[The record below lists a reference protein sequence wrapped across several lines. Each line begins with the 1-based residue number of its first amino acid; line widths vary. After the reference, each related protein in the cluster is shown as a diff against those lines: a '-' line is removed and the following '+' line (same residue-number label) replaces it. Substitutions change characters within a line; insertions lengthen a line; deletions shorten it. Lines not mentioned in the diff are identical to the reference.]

1 MNFLFSKKLIL
12 VSLFIATL
20 IPFMASA
27 QKIDIDASAGVTEE
41 GIDASV
47 SITIGGGSSKTG
59 KDDEKKEPLPVAYR
73 DISLGMNIDDVKQM
87 LLSDKLY
94 GYRGERDVSLLP
106 TQNRVLIE
114 SEGLSFLNRSWFQF
128 YQDKLYTMTFKLD
141 SDRVDFY
148 SVFRALQDKYGEP
161 TSLDPEKIVWK
172 DDNVTLSLERP
183 LVLKFIDTQVF
194 AEIQNTSKV
203 NKNIEEL
210 TRKGFLESL

>member
-1 MNFLFSKKLIL
+1 MNFLFSKKHIL
-12 VSLFIATL
+12 VSLFIVAL
-20 IPFMASA
+20 IPFAASA
-27 QKIDIDASAGVTEE
+27 QKIDIDASAGVTED
-41 GIDASV
+41 GVDASV
-47 SITIGGGSSKTG
+47 SITIGGGSKTD
-59 KDDEKKEPLPVAYR
+59 KSSEANVPLPVAYR
-73 DISLGMNIDDVKQM
+73 DISLGMNVDDVKKM
-87 LLSDKLY
+87 LLADKLY
-94 GYRGERDVSLLP
+94 GYRGERDVSMLP

-203 NKNIEEL
+203 NKNTEEL

>member
-1 MNFLFSKKLIL
+1 MNFSFIKKHIL
-12 VSLFIATL
+12 VSLFILTL
-20 IPFMASA
+20 IPFAVSA
-27 QKIDIDASAGVTEE
+27 QEIDIDASAGVTED
-41 GIDASV
+41 GVDASV
-47 SITIGGGSSKTG
+47 SISIGKGTSK
-59 KDDEKKEPLPVAYR
+59 KDNDTKAKEPYPVAYR
-73 DISLGMNIDDVKQM
+73 DISLGMPIEEVKKM
-87 LLSDKLY
+87 LLADSLY

-148 SVFRALQDKYGEP
+148 SVFKTLQDKYGEP

-172 DDNVTLSLERP
+172 DEKVTLSLERP
-183 LVLKFIDTQVF
+183 LVIKFIDTQVF

-203 NKNIEEL
+203 NKSTEEL

>member
-1 MNFLFSKKLIL
+1 MNFLFSKKHIL
-12 VSLFIATL
+12 VSLFIVAL
-20 IPFMASA
+20 IPFVASA
-27 QKIDIDASAGVTEE
+27 QKIDIDASAGVTED
-41 GIDASV
+41 GVDASV
-47 SITIGGGSSKTG
+47 SITIGGGSKTD
-59 KDDEKKEPLPVAYR
+59 KSSEANALLPVAYR
-73 DISLGMNIDDVKQM
+73 DISLGMNVDDVKKM
-87 LLSDKLY
+87 LLADKLY
-94 GYRGERDVSLLP
+94 GYRGERDVSMLP

-203 NKNIEEL
+203 NKNTEEL

>member
-12 VSLFIATL
+12 VSLFIVAL
-20 IPFMASA
+20 IPFAASA
-27 QKIDIDASAGVTEE
+27 QKIDIDASAGVTED
-41 GIDASV
+41 GVDASV
-47 SITIGGGSSKTG
+47 SITIGGGSKTD
-59 KDDEKKEPLPVAYR
+59 KSSEANAPLPVAYR
-73 DISLGMNIDDVKQM
+73 DISLGMNVDDVKKM
-87 LLSDKLY
+87 LLADKLY
-94 GYRGERDVSLLP
+94 GYRGERDVSMLP

-203 NKNIEEL
+203 NKNTEEL

>member
-1 MNFLFSKKLIL
+1 MNFLFSKKHIL
-12 VSLFIATL
+12 VSLFIVAL
-20 IPFMASA
+20 IPFAASA
-27 QKIDIDASAGVTEE
+27 QKIDIDASAGVTED
-41 GIDASV
+41 GVDASV
-47 SITIGGGSSKTG
+47 SITIGGGSKTD
-59 KDDEKKEPLPVAYR
+59 KSSEANAPLPVAYR
-73 DISLGMNIDDVKQM
+73 DISLGMNVDDVKKM
-87 LLSDKLY
+87 LLADKLY
-94 GYRGERDVSLLP
+94 GYRGERDVSMLP

-203 NKNIEEL
+203 NKNTEEL

>member
-1 MNFLFSKKLIL
+1 MNFLFIKKHIL
-12 VSLFIATL
+12 VSLFIIVL
-20 IPFMASA
+20 FPLVA
-27 QKIDIDASAGVTEE
+27 QGIEIDASAGVTEDGAE
-41 GIDASV
+41 AKI
-47 SITIGGGSSKTG
+47 SIKTGTGKNSSKT
-59 KDDEKKEPLPVAYR
+59 DEKPAEPLPVAYR
-73 DISLGMNIDDVKQM
+73 DISLGMPIDDVKKM
-87 LLSDKLY
+87 LQADSLY

-128 YQDKLYTMTFKLD
+128 YKDKLYTMTFKLD
-141 SDRVDFY
+141 ADRVDFY
-148 SVFRALQDKYGEP
+148 SVFKSLQDKYGEP

-172 DDNVTLSLERP
+172 DDRVTLSLERP

-203 NKNIEEL
+203 NKSTEEL